1 MITKKMQIKA
11 LQDQVGE
18 LLRRVSTL
26 EDEIDSFKYKY
37 TTRCEMQSQLKNYL
51 REGVGYVVVKR
62 DRDEIV
68 AQIKNNITEILLK
81 DIK

>member
-1 MITKKMQIKA
+1 MITNKMQIKA

-18 LLRRVSTL
+18 LLRRVRTL
-26 EDEIDSFKYKY
+26 EDEIDSFKY

-51 REGVGYVVVKR
+51 REEVGYVVVKR

-68 AQIKNNITEILLK
+68 AQIKDNITETLLK